1 MKSHCIINSSYI
13 FWIKLRKYLLLKISE
28 YKWNSTVQLPIVQRL
43 SVHLK
48 EQNIYMSHQ
57 VDLVGWPIVLGRT
70 FTQCCIW
77 ILKCGGSK
85 VAMKEK
91 EAGCVDF
98 ANHQSQQTLCIKC
111 FIRSMVHLQGIVK
124 TELELF
130 VWPYNS
136 SNSFY
141 PEIGYTKIDYLLVAC
156 ISLPVWTGEDYTSWT
171 LKY

>member
-1 MKSHCIINSSYI
+1 MWDFFHICRSNT
-13 FWIKLRKYLLLKISE
+13 KYLLLKISE

-43 SVHLK
+43 SVQLQ
-48 EQNIYMSHQ
+48 EQSIYMSHQ
-57 VDLVGWPIVLGRT
+57 VDLRDVPWCWVEHS

-77 ILKCGGSK
+77 ILKCRGSK
-85 VAMKEK
+85 VAMKENG
-91 EAGCVDF
+91 AGCLDF
-98 ANHQSQQTLCIKC
+98 AKHQNQQTLCIKY
-111 FIRSMVHLQGIVK
+111 FIHSVVHLQRTVK

-141 PEIGYTKIDYLLVAC
+141 PEIGYTKINSLLVAC
-156 ISLPVWTGEDYTSWT
+156 ISLPVWIDEDYTCWT